1 MKKVLVALCV
11 ALLALGASAQA
22 YQGQTAIGANMV
34 YGSYTESLGF
44 GARFQYVPFDQI
56 RGVAEFDYFSGH
68 KGRNLCDIN
77 INAEYLLP
85 VKHDV
90 LYLYPIAGFN
100 YTMSSHKD
108 EFGGKTESNHVGL
121 NLGAGM
127 EYEIN
132 DHFAASLEYRHTI
145 IRKVDQGVFA
155 LGVNYKF

>member
-77 INAEYLLP
+77 INAEHLLP

>member
-1 MKKVLVALCV
+1 MKKIFLVLCV
-11 ALLALGASAQA
+11 ALLAINASAQA
-22 YQGQTAIGANMV
+22 YQGQTAIGANLV

-44 GARFQYVPFDQI
+44 GVRFQYVPFDQI

-77 INAEYLLP
+77 VNAEYLLP

>member
-1 MKKVLVALCV
+1 MKKIFLALCV
-11 ALLALGASAQA
+11 TLLAINASAQA
-22 YQGQTAIGANMV
+22 YQGQTAIGANLV

-44 GARFQYVPFDQI
+44 GVRFQYVPFDQI

-77 INAEYLLP
+77 VNAEYLLP

>member
-44 GARFQYVPFDQI
+44 GVRFQYVPFDQI